1 MSLTAVWSDGYLAH
15 DANWLVWVGVRLPGD
30 EEADRALIL
39 KEALEQAGVPIIQAV
54 EHDRSHI
61 EAVHDPG
68 MIDYLETA
76 HDLWVEA
83 GYPEEPGV
91 DRVVPYVFPLPAAV
105 RYQSEI
111 LPTSRAAM
119 AGVYCM
125 DTATVIG
132 PGTYRGARAAIDGA
146 LTAAGLVRAGARA
159 AYAPVRPPGHH
170 AGTSYFG
177 GSCYLNNA
185 AVATEWLVRNDTG
198 RVAIIDVDAHHG
210 NGTQEIFYERND
222 VLYASVHV
230 DPDAGWFPHF
240 CGFEQE
246 TGAGPGRGS
255 NLNLPLQPGSGDSE
269 FLAALERCCEE
280 TTRFNADAVVVSM
293 GVDAGAADP
302 ESPLQVTNDGF
313 AAAGQR
319 IAALGLPTV
328 LIQEGG
334 YHLES
339 LGPDAMAI
347 LAAFQRPKGD

>member
-30 EEADRALIL
+30 EEADRAMTL
-39 KEALEQAGVPIIQAV
+39 KDALEQAGVPIVEAV
-54 EHDRSHI
+54 EHDRRHI
-61 EAVHDPG
+61 DAVHDPG
-68 MIDYLETA
+68 MVDYLESA
-76 HDLWVEA
+76 YDLWIEA

-91 DRVVPYVFPLPAAV
+91 DRVVPYVFPHPAAV

-111 LPTSRAAM
+111 QPTSRAAM

-125 DTATVIG
+125 DTTTVIG
-132 PGTYRGARAAIDGA
+132 PGTYRGARAAADGA
-146 LTAAGLVRAGARA
+146 ITAASLVREGASA

-177 GSCYLNNA
+177 GSCYLNNVA
-185 AVATEWLVRNDTG
+185 IATEWLVQNDVG
-198 RVAIIDVDAHHG
+198 RVAVLDIDAHHG

-222 VLYASVHV
+222 VFYASVHV
-230 DPDAGWFPHF
+230 DPGKGWFPHF

-246 TGAGPGRGS
+246 TGAGQGRGS
-255 NLNLPLQPGSGDSE
+255 NLNLPLQPGSGDPE
-269 FLAALERCCEE
+269 LLDALEGGCEAIA
-280 TTRFNADAVVVSM
+280 RFNADAVVVSL

-302 ESPLQVTNDGF
+302 ESPLQVTNEGF
-313 AAAGQR
+313 AAAGKR

-328 LIQEGG
+328 LVQEGG

-339 LGPDAMAI
+339 LGPDVMAI
-347 LAAFQRPKGD
+347 LTAFQ

>member
-15 DANWLVWVGVRLPGD
+15 DPSWLVWVGVRLPGD

-39 KEALEQAGVPIIQAV
+39 KHALQQAGVPIIQAV

-61 EAVHDPG
+61 EAVHDPA

-91 DRVVPYVFPLPAAV
+91 DRVVPYVFPHPVAV

-146 LTAAGLVRAGARA
+146 LTAAGLVREGARA

-240 CGFEQE
+240 CGFEHE

-280 TTRFNADAVVVSM
+280 ATRFNADAVVVSM

-313 AAAGQR
+313 SVTGQR

-347 LAAFQRPKGD
+347 LAAFHRPGGD